1 MTLAPSPP
9 FRRLTYIKV
18 QWRSPVAWRALLLS
32 SEDHLRGLRETNE
45 ANHEGERGR
54 CADPNQWHK
63 CVMFKKLNNASDIL
77 PPLLDV
83 IVFDIWVLYETGW
96 KFLSV
101 VSPFFQT
108 KLNWLPS
115 VLAALYNIRQLMKL
129 LENLD
134 FLVIWNQCS
143 GGILFQWETAD
154 GAFEICTEVEM
165 RGGLEWS
172 GEQIDSQFKL
182 WKANGWNGRDTRSCV
197 YQEWRQ
203 PSSSSTPAPVGPKW
217 LLRGEGLINLCHL
230 SVKNRVAS
238 FLPVGSS
245 FQTFVEV
252 DKRGFQTI
260 CPKDYSQKLWNAE
273 ESFVVICFGVWW
285 MWGCDGE
292 EKEVFKLELYQ
303 RKHRQENQQTCVLV
317 N

>member
-9 FRRLTYIKV
+9 FWRLTYFKV

-63 CVMFKKLNNASDIL
+63 CVMFKKLNNTSDIFS
-77 PPLLDV
+77 PLLDV
-83 IVFDIWVLYETGW
+83 IVFDIWVLYQTGW

-134 FLVIWNQCS
+134 FLVIWKPMQRRNFIPMGNGGRSFWNMHGGWNEGRS
-143 GGILFQWETAD
+143 GGVETRL
-154 GAFEICTEVEM
+154 TPN
-165 RGGLEWS
+165 L
-172 GEQIDSQFKL
+172 
-182 WKANGWNGRDTRSCV
+182 SC
-197 YQEWRQ
+197 ERQ
-203 PSSSSTPAPVGPKW
+203 MVGMAGTLAPVSIKSGGSLPPPH
-217 LLRGEGLINLCHL
+217 LPQLVLNGCCGEKG
-230 SVKNRVAS
+230 
-238 FLPVGSS
+238 
-245 FQTFVEV
+245 
-252 DKRGFQTI
+252 
-260 CPKDYSQKLWNAE
+260 W
-273 ESFVVICFGVWW
+273 
-285 MWGCDGE
+285 
-292 EKEVFKLELYQ
+292 
-303 RKHRQENQQTCVLV
+303 
-317 N
+317 

>member
-9 FRRLTYIKV
+9 FWRLTYFKV

-165 RGGLEWS
+165 RGGL
-172 GEQIDSQFKL
+172 
-182 WKANGWNGRDTRSCV
+182 V
-197 YQEWRQ
+197 EWR
-203 PSSSSTPAPVGPKW
+203 ADW
-217 LLRGEGLINLCHL
+217 LPI
-230 SVKNRVAS
+230 
-238 FLPVGSS
+238 
-245 FQTFVEV
+245 
-252 DKRGFQTI
+252 
-260 CPKDYSQKLWNAE
+260 
-273 ESFVVICFGVWW
+273 
-285 MWGCDGE
+285 
-292 EKEVFKLELYQ
+292 
-303 RKHRQENQQTCVLV
+303 
-317 N
+317 